1 MFHFHHYDCEF
12 QPLQITSG
20 GIWIAPCKRM
30 FLESRSRGLHFP
42 TLLSHLIC
50 VIFQLC
56 HIQIIV
62 FWTLFICEVSIW
74 QLFSPSP
81 SSFYSFSFFLVL
93 FLFFFFFIWKV
104 EHDILIKQL
113 IYFCLFILLVNKK
126 IWKTLK
132 WAKKMPRSLV

>member
-1 MFHFHHYDCEF
+1 MFHFHYYDCEF

-42 TLLSHLIC
+42 TFLSHLIC

-56 HIQIIV
+56 HIQILV
-62 FWTLFICEVSIW
+62 FWTLFICEVSIC

-81 SSFYSFSFFLVL
+81 SSFYSSSFFLVL
-93 FLFFFFFIWKV
+93 FLYFFLYLEGGTWYSY
-104 EHDILIKQL
+104 QTTN
-113 IYFCLFILLVNKK
+113 ILLLIHFIGQEKNLEDFEMGKK
-126 IWKTLK
+126 D
-132 WAKKMPRSLV
+132 A